1 MLNEKRLYII
11 VSDYPYG
18 NGEPFLEDELIALSK
33 KFEKITLIITNPVGL
48 NERTAKFPIP
58 ENIAFEYYVS
68 ENNLKSRIK
77 ALNFAITN
85 PLIRDEIR
93 ILKNNYNLE
102 LSFSSLRLLFS
113 YIIHGLEFFNFLQN
127 LINKDNCHKGSYY
140 FYSYWCTYFTFSLA
154 LLKKRNKE
162 IKTFTRVHGWD
173 LYMFRHKPAY
183 LPFRNF
189 IFSSIDRIFTISE
202 NGRDYLL
209 STVPGVDETKVK
221 TNYLGTSVNNFPIQP
236 ADRKKLFIITL
247 SFISKVK
254 RLELVA
260 ESISLINNFDIE
272 WHHLGGYIDNTVLI
286 EQDAKKL
293 LEHKKNVTYKFH
305 GTLSKN
311 EIFEFLKNHPVNLL
325 INTSW
330 SEGLP
335 VSIMEAMSF
344 GIPVIATDVGGSK
357 EIVEH
362 KKNGFLLSA
371 NPSVMEVKEAIE
383 SIHSLSDLE
392 YKSLSTN
399 AYYTWDQKFNNSKN
413 NEAFIKELLSL
424 DNQMYKVCSRCILDN
439 IDYPDITFNNN
450 GVCNMCNAY
459 DEISERHL
467 LLTQKNENAL
477 AEIITEVKNK
487 GKNNEYDSILGLSG
501 GVDSS
506 YVAYKAKEM
515 GLRPLIVHLDNGWN
529 SELAVKNIENIVRK
543 LGFDLYTHVI
553 NWNEFRDLQLSYFKA
568 SVVDIEALTDHA
580 ISAILYKM
588 AAKHNVKYILSGE
601 NIVTEGRIPPNWAHL
616 KNDLINIKDIHR
628 KFGKIPIKTFPTLGE
643 LKSFYYRKIKG
654 IRTIPLLDY
663 IDFNKNKAKQII
675 IDELEWRDYGGKHYE
690 SVFTRF
696 YQSYILPEKFHADKR
711 KSHYSTLICSGQLT
725 REEALKLMKFPAY
738 DSVKLK
744 EDKEFVIKKLGLSES
759 AFDAMMKQP
768 IKKHT
773 DYKSIVFY
781 YNIFIS
787 LKRIIKKLTR

>member
-18 NGEPFLEDELIALSK
+18 NGEPFLEDELIALAK
-33 KFEKITLIITNPVGL
+33 QFDKITLIITNSVNV
-48 NERTAKFPIP
+48 NERTPKFSIP
-58 ENIAFEYYVS
+58 ENVEFQYYIS
-68 ENNLKSRIK
+68 ENNLKARIK
-77 ALNFAITN
+77 ALYFAIST
-85 PLIRDEIR
+85 PFAIDEIN
-93 ILKNNYNLE
+93 ILKNKYKLK
-102 LSFSSLRLLFS
+102 LIFSSVRLIFS
-113 YIIHGLEFFNFLQN
+113 YLIHGLQFFNFLQK

-154 LLKKRNKE
+154 LLKKKNKE

-202 NGRDYLL
+202 NGREYLL
-209 STVPGVDETKVK
+209 STVPGIDNAKVK
-221 TNYLGTSVNNFPIQP
+221 TNYLGTSVNNFPIHP

-293 LEHKKNVTYKFH
+293 LEDKKNVTYRFH
-305 GTLSKN
+305 GTLSKY
-311 EIFEFLKNHPVNLL
+311 EIFEFIKSHPVNLL

-344 GIPVIATDVGGSK
+344 GIPVIATDVGGTK
-357 EIVEH
+357 EIVQD

-371 NPSVMEVKEAIE
+371 NPSATEVKYAIE
-383 SIHSLSDLE
+383 RIHSLNNLE
-392 YKSLSTN
+392 YKTLCTN
-399 AYYTWDQKFNNSKN
+399 AYNTWNTKFNNTKN
-413 NEAFIKELLSL
+413 NEVFITEIFSLDKELH
-424 DNQMYKVCSRCILDN
+424 KTCSRCILDN
-439 IDYPDITFNNN
+439 IDYPDITFDNH
-450 GVCNMCNAY
+450 GVCNMCKAY
-459 DEISERHL
+459 DDISAKHL
-467 LLTQKNENAL
+467 LLTKNNENAL
-477 AEIITEVKNK
+477 LKLISEIKNK
-487 GKNNEYDSILGLSG
+487 GKNSEYDSILGLSG
-501 GVDSS
+501 GVDSC
-506 YVAYKAKEM
+506 YVAYKAKQLR
-515 GLRPLIVHLDNGWN
+515 LRPLIVHLDNGWN

-588 AAKHNVKYILSGE
+588 AAKHDVKYILSGE
-601 NIVTEGRIPPNWAHL
+601 NIVTEGRIPPDWAHL

-643 LKSFYYRKIKG
+643 LKSFYYKRIKG
-654 IRTIPLLDY
+654 IKTIPLLDY

-696 YQSYILPEKFHADKR
+696 YQSYILPVKFHADKR

-725 REEALKLMKFPAY
+725 RVEALELMKLPTY
-738 DSVKLK
+738 DSIKLK

-759 AFDAMMKQP
+759 EFDDLMKQP
-768 IKKHT
+768 IRKHT
-773 DYKSIVFY
+773 DYKSIVTY

-787 LKRIIKKLTR
+787 IKNVAKKMLK